1 MKKLTLKNLLLL
13 RLAYM
18 AESLRFI
25 APLNRLAPPSFALKR
40 DLCQKRMTLRLA
52 EPKDRSS
59 SPRPNRRGNRHK

>member
-40 DLCQKRMTLRLA
+40 NLCQKRKTLRLA
-52 EPKDRSS
+52 GSKDR

>member
-13 RLAYM
+13 RLSYVV
-18 AESLRFI
+18 ESLRFI

-40 DLCQKRMTLRLA
+40 NLCQKRMTLRFA
-52 EPKDRSS
+52 GSKDR

>member
-1 MKKLTLKNLLLL
+1 MKELTLKKLLLL
-13 RLAYM
+13 RLAYV

-40 DLCQKRMTLRLA
+40 DLCQKRMTLRFSGS
-52 EPKDRSS
+52 KDR